1 MMPSHATSTS
11 RSATSTWPTKSSR
24 NSGPSCLAGKLAGAD
39 KSKGRFRDYLRT
51 VLHRLIIDHFRT
63 RKLQPLPP
71 GDLLDPSRPDEDFD
85 RVWREAVINRVW
97 SRLETYQ
104 ATTPK
109 NRYATVLQLRRD
121 FPKAS
126 IDEIAEKLGEIT
138 RTQVTP
144 EAFRKN
150 LQRARAK
157 FIELLVQELR
167 ETIHPTSNEAIE
179 AEIFDLGLGHLY
191 RRYSTAARRLIDPS
205 TAARSSGP
213 SPRISVR
220 PSPAPICIR
229 IPSASSFPPTDE
241 NSPIPLTRSF
251 QHVQFIEG
259 GVRNAES
266 EAGMRP
272 SFAGTYFAHS
282 NGRSAPNAMSTR
294 EERQCWFSPARKTRA
309 SSSTIISR

>member
-1 MMPSHATSTS
+1 MNEERLTDISTIWTTIS
-11 RSATSTWPTKSSR
+11 SAHTAGPKSQAAMEELVGRYHDAVTRYIHLKVRDKHLADEVLQEFWTK
-24 NSGPSCLAGKLAGAD
+24 LLTGKLAGAD

-63 RKLQPLPP
+63 RKFQSLPP
-71 GDLLDPSRPDEDFD
+71 GDLLDSSRPDEDFD

-121 FPKAS
+121 HPDAS

-138 RTQVTP
+138 RTQVRP

-167 ETIHPTSNEAIE
+167 ETIHPTTTEDIE

-191 RRYSTAARRLIDPS
+191 RRYSTAA
-205 TAARSSGP
+205 
-213 SPRISVR
+213 
-220 PSPAPICIR
+220 
-229 IPSASSFPPTDE
+229 
-241 NSPIPLTRSF
+241 
-251 QHVQFIEG
+251 
-259 GVRNAES
+259 
-266 EAGMRP
+266 
-272 SFAGTYFAHS
+272 
-282 NGRSAPNAMSTR
+282 
-294 EERQCWFSPARKTRA
+294 EE
-309 SSSTIISR
+309 

>member
-1 MMPSHATSTS
+1 MAEERLTQISTIWTTIG
-11 RSATSTWPTKSSR
+11 SAHTP
-24 NSGPSCLAGKLAGAD
+24 GPQSQAAMEELVGRYHDAVTRYIHLKVRDNHLADEVLQEFWKKLLEGKLAGAD

-71 GDLLDPSRPDEDFD
+71 GDLLDSSRPDEDFD
-85 RVWREAVINRVW
+85 RVWREAVLTRVW

-104 ATTPK
+104 AATPK

-126 IDEIAEKLGEIT
+126 IDDIAEKLGGIT
-138 RTQVTP
+138 RTPVSP

-167 ETIHPTSNEAIE
+167 ETIHPTNTEDIE

-191 RRYSTAARRLIDPS
+191 RRYTN
-205 TAARSSGP
+205 
-213 SPRISVR
+213 
-220 PSPAPICIR
+220 PA
-229 IPSASSFPPTDE
+229 E
-241 NSPIPLTRSF
+241 N
-251 QHVQFIEG
+251 
-259 GVRNAES
+259 
-266 EAGMRP
+266 
-272 SFAGTYFAHS
+272 
-282 NGRSAPNAMSTR
+282 
-294 EERQCWFSPARKTRA
+294 
-309 SSSTIISR
+309 

>member
-1 MMPSHATSTS
+1 MPPDQGRMTAMAEERLTQISTIWTTIG
-11 RSATSTWPTKSSR
+11 SAHTPGPKSQAAMEELVGR
-24 NSGPSCLAGKLAGAD
+24 YHDAVTRYIHLKVRDKHLADEVLQEFWKKLLEGKLAGAD

-71 GDLLDPSRPDEDFD
+71 GDLLDSSRPDEDFD
-85 RVWREAVINRVW
+85 RVWREAVITRVW

-104 ATTPK
+104 AATPK

-138 RTQVTP
+138 RTTVSP
-144 EAFRKN
+144 EALRKN

-167 ETIHPTSNEAIE
+167 ETIHSTSSEDIE

-191 RRYSTAARRLIDPS
+191 RRYTN
-205 TAARSSGP
+205 
-213 SPRISVR
+213 
-220 PSPAPICIR
+220 PA
-229 IPSASSFPPTDE
+229 E
-241 NSPIPLTRSF
+241 N
-251 QHVQFIEG
+251 
-259 GVRNAES
+259 
-266 EAGMRP
+266 
-272 SFAGTYFAHS
+272 
-282 NGRSAPNAMSTR
+282 
-294 EERQCWFSPARKTRA
+294 
-309 SSSTIISR
+309 